1 LAASPI
7 WPLPDDGSLGA
18 AHNPDG
24 IKDGEEV
31 GLAETVEDTA
41 TDSTEVGVVDTVE
54 DMVVESIEDGE
65 FADDATEMALT
76 EVTDDDTASEE
87 LGETGCDGG
96 KHVSSYNCA
105 VDAEMNLVTWDSG
118 MLNRKH
124 RPA

>member
-1 LAASPI
+1 
-7 WPLPDDGSLGA
+7 LPDDGSLGA